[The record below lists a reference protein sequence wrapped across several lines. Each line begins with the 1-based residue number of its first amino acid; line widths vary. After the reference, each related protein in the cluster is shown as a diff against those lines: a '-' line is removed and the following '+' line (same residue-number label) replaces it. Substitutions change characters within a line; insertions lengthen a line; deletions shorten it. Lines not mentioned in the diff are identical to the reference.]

1 MLKDVAI
8 EIDRS
13 YVPVKHTKGFDADKA
28 QSLAEDILENGLRT
42 PIQVREGKGR
52 YVLVAGN
59 HRLEAMKALGEQTI
73 QAYIVAARQ
82 VGEPPLSGG

>member
-8 EIDRS
+8 EIDRI

-28 QSLAEDILENGLRT
+28 QALAEDILENGLRT

-52 YVLVAGN
+52 YVLVTGN
-59 HRLEAMKALGEQTI
+59 HRLEAMKALGEHTI
-73 QAYIVAARQ
+73 QAYIFAARQ
-82 VGEPPLSGG
+82 V